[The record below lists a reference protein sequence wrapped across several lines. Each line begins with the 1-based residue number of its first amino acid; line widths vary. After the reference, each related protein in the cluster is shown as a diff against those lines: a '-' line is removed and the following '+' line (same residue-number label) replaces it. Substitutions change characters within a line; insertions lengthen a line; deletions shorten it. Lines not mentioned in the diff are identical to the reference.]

1 MTVLQPYS
9 RAVSRKSKS
18 TSTVP
23 TTNPIPGSQSTPRS
37 ILATRPDCTTP
48 DSAIDVHPLTD
59 FSSDLDD
66 VTAAI
71 ERGLSCGVAASFT
84 EPTVDEI
91 AQEAYLIWLQTGGNE
106 VVNWLEAEA
115 RLRSRVAD
123 PSSPVLA

>member
-9 RAVSRKSKS
+9 RAVTRKSKS
-18 TSTVP
+18 TPTVP
-23 TTNPIPGSQSTPRS
+23 TTNPNPGTESTVG
-37 ILATRPDCTTP
+37 TRPDCGT
-48 DSAIDVHPLTD
+48 SGCAIDVHPLTD
-59 FSSDLDD
+59 FSSDIDE

-71 ERGLSCGVAASFT
+71 ERGLSCGISKALT

-91 AQEAYLIWLQTGGNE
+91 AQEAYLIWLQTGGND